1 MRLTM
6 LGTGNANVTDYY
18 NTCFLL
24 TKETPEGPAHFLVD
38 AGGGNRILKILKD
51 VGVRME
57 DIHDLFVTHEHVD
70 HILGV
75 IWLVRMIGQ
84 KINRGE
90 YQGELHIYC
99 HKELAEKIRAIAEMT
114 IQKKVCRNFG
124 ERIIFEVVES
134 GESREI
140 LGCDT
145 TFFDIASTKAKQFGF
160 TMRLPDGKKL
170 TCVGDEPYRE
180 EERAYVEGS
189 DWLLHEAFCLY
200 SEAERFK
207 PYEKHHSTVK
217 EACELAESFGIPN
230 LLLYHTEETHG
241 KERKKLYVEEGRQY
255 YHGNLYVPDD
265 LELFELTN

>member
-24 TKETPEGPAHFLVD
+24 TKETPEGPCPFP
-38 AGGGNRILKILKD
+38 GGCRRRNRILKILKD

-124 ERIIFEVVES
+124 ERIIFEVVNPERAGRS
-134 GESREI
+134 W
-140 LGCDT
+140 DAPT

-207 PYEKHHSTVK
+207 PLR
-217 EACELAESFGIPN
+217 EASQ
-230 LLLYHTEETHG
+230 H
-241 KERKKLYVEEGRQY
+241 REG
-255 YHGNLYVPDD
+255 GL
-265 LELFELTN
+265 